1 MNAAFGGGR
10 RIVQHQLDQAARADV
25 FADRPIGHQRN
36 AQAAQDSQPPR
47 IAIVTFKREPRPGSP
62 LTACDLAPPPHAGAV
77 SAVNEAVL
85 FCQLGKMVR
94 TAMLLQ
100 LGGGGAAQVAVAS
113 AALADEASVGVM
125 AHAPPGHSA
134 SHNPTN

>member
-1 MNAAFGGGR
+1 M
-10 RIVQHQLDQAARADV
+10 RISDWSSDV
-25 FADRPIGHQRN
+25 CSSDL
-36 AQAAQDSQPPR
+36 QPPR

-100 LGGGGAAQVAVAS
+100 IGGGGADQVAVAS
-113 AALADEASVGVM
+113 DALADEAAVGLM
-125 AHAPPGHSA
+125 AHEHHGIYAIDHRKIGRAHV
-134 SHNPTN
+134 

>member
-1 MNAAFGGGR
+1 M
-10 RIVQHQLDQAARADV
+10 RISDWSSDV
-25 FADRPIGHQRN
+25 CSSDL
-36 AQAAQDSQPPR
+36 QPPR

-85 FCQLGKMVR
+85 FCQLGQMVR

-100 LGGGGAAQVAVAS
+100 IGGGGADQVAVDSDAFADK
-113 AALADEASVGVM
+113 AAVGVIGPRHTDIY
-125 AHAPPGHSA
+125 ANDPRIDHQSRPDQRKV
-134 SHNPTN
+134 TTVW

>member
-100 LGGGGAAQVAVAS
+100 IGGGGGEEQS
-113 AALADEASVGVM
+113 QPDEGGGDRKST
-125 AHAPPGHSA
+125 SLTS
-134 SHNPTN
+134 SHYCAT